1 MRRLPRSRAGV
12 NRVNHNDSCNI
23 SREFTYK
30 IQEMKECSI
39 TIRMMTDGY
48 SHQLI
53 LFEAS
58 WELALPRRKRRV
70 WRITA
75 LGAPSTPWQMWNQAK
90 GFATLTRRSRTGRDR
105 EDESGPGIMA
115 LETTE
120 KAVTMASTDVA
131 VTRWRLPLVPRET
144 DELPSP
150 TDRKSLWIF
159 IQHGC
164 STSSCGGSKPV
175 RAHLA
180 SSNITFQ
187 RRTTKSS
194 GMFRTSTSKSDGE

>member
-1 MRRLPRSRAGV
+1 
-12 NRVNHNDSCNI
+12 
-23 SREFTYK
+23 
-30 IQEMKECSI
+30 
-39 TIRMMTDGY
+39 MMTDGY

-105 EDESGPGIMA
+105 EDESGPGIVS

-164 STSSCGGSKPV
+164 SAFLAEGASRSEPVLPPLTLHFNVAQPSQVGCSERLRANQTESKV
-175 RAHLA
+175 MYDQVTR
-180 SSNITFQ
+180 SNTIFTWLI
-187 RRTTKSS
+187 
-194 GMFRTSTSKSDGE
+194 

>member
-1 MRRLPRSRAGV
+1 
-12 NRVNHNDSCNI
+12 
-23 SREFTYK
+23 
-30 IQEMKECSI
+30 
-39 TIRMMTDGY
+39 MMTDGY

-53 LFEAS
+53 LLEAS

-105 EDESGPGIMA
+105 EDESGPGIVS

-144 DELPSP
+144 DELPFP

-159 IQHGC
+159 FSMAAPPVLAEGASRSEPVLLLQPLNLNATTVRQIDLE
-164 STSSCGGSKPV
+164 STE
-175 RAHLA
+175 
-180 SSNITFQ
+180 
-187 RRTTKSS
+187 
-194 GMFRTSTSKSDGE
+194 MFRTSMDQ

>member
-12 NRVNHNDSCNI
+12 NRVNYNDSCNI
-23 SREFTYK
+23 SRESTCK

-39 TIRMMTDGY
+39 TIRMTTDGY

-105 EDESGPGIMA
+105 EDESGPGIVS

-164 STSSCGGSKPV
+164 SAFLAEGASRSEPV
-175 RAHLA
+175 LPPLTLHFNVA
-180 SSNITFQ
+180 
-187 RRTTKSS
+187 TTKSS

>member
-1 MRRLPRSRAGV
+1 
-12 NRVNHNDSCNI
+12 
-23 SREFTYK
+23 
-30 IQEMKECSI
+30 MKECSI

-90 GFATLTRRSRTGRDR
+90 GFATLTRRCRTGCDR
-105 EDESGPGIMA
+105 GGKYGQDIASS
-115 LETTE
+115 ETTE
-120 KAVTMASTDVA
+120 MAVTMARTDVA
-131 VTRWRLPLVPRET
+131 MRMWRLPLVPRET

-159 IQHGC
+159 YFRRNVV
-164 STSSCGGSKPV
+164 TSGQ
-175 RAHLA
+175 
-180 SSNITFQ
+180 ND
-187 RRTTKSS
+187 
-194 GMFRTSTSKSDGE
+194 MWMM